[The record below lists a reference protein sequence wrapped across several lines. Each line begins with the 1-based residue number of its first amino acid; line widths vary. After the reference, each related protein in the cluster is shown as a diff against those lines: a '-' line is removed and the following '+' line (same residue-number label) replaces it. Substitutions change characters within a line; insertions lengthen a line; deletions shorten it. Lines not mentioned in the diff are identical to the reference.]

1 MPCYSERVTRGLFAA
16 LLGLSLLP
24 FGCVDQAGPAAQ
36 AGAAGL
42 PKWEAHAREVF
53 DDALDPAAV
62 GLQMEGP
69 SPRSDRFL
77 RERSQL
83 ADVVGV
89 MRISTV
95 TVDTIGEAKRVHVG
109 VDVAT
114 PTLAKPKIDERSFD
128 LSLGSG
134 SSVLPAGFE
143 SRLRGRTFVGFVRRF
158 VGDDGE
164 PVVHWHLSANTPE
177 VLAAVKDAVALQEFS
192 RP

>member
-1 MPCYSERVTRGLFAA
+1 VTRGLFAA
-16 LLGLSLLP
+16 LLAISIAG
-24 FGCVDQAGPAAQ
+24 FGCAGQVGPAA
-36 AGAAGL
+36 GASGAGL
-42 PKWEAHAREVF
+42 PKWDTHDREVF

-83 ADVVGV
+83 AEVVGY
-89 MRISTV
+89 MRVSTV
-95 TVDTIGEAKRVHVG
+95 TVDTIGDGAKRVHVG
-109 VDVAT
+109 VEVAQ
-114 PTLAKPKIDERSFD
+114 PTLAKPRIEEKSFE

-143 SRLRGRTFVGFVRRF
+143 SRLRGRTFIGFVRRYAT
-158 VGDDGE
+158 DEGE
-164 PVVHWHLSANTPE
+164 SVVHWHLSANSPE
-177 VLAAVKDAVALQEFS
+177 VAAAVKEAVALQEFA

>member
-1 MPCYSERVTRGLFAA
+1 VTRGFFAA
-16 LLGLSLLP
+16 LFALSSLS
-24 FGCVDQAGPAAQ
+24 GCVDQAGLAAQ
-36 AGAAGL
+36 GSASNL
-42 PKWEAHAREVF
+42 PKWDVHDREVF

-69 SPRSDRFL
+69 SARSDRYL

-95 TVDTIGEAKRVHVG
+95 TVDTIGEVKRVHVG

-114 PTLAKPKIDERSFD
+114 PTLAKPRVEERSFE

-143 SRLRGRTFVGFVRRF
+143 SRLRGRTFVGFVRRYTNEE
-158 VGDDGE
+158 GE
-164 PVVHWHLSANTPE
+164 PVVHWHLSANTPD
-177 VLAAVKDAVALQEFS
+177 VVAAVKDAVALQEFA